1 MSQLRSDILHRNRQ
15 IAIEKSEKLYKQNHI
30 ATPIQP
36 HKTSDSDDSDDNK
49 YGEIDD
55 EDIQVSEDED
65 THIRPV
71 DIQISEEDED
81 THIRPVERASNFE
94 NENESDTISST
105 EQWVRVIQNWMG
117 MVGEENVDYSDSDEV
132 ASDFIAV
139 DRTVHPAD
147 DQLAKWNL
155 HSIFNN
161 SLESPIFV
169 NAMINSG

>member
-1 MSQLRSDILHRNRQ
+1 MLANILMLTE
-15 IAIEKSEKLYKQNHI
+15 ISANHVYRFLMLTEI
-30 ATPIQP
+30 VANHVTIYPNFCRKVLVPKEMIS
-36 HKTSDSDDSDDNK
+36 TS
-49 YGEIDD
+49 
-55 EDIQVSEDED
+55 DED